1 MLKKKLEWD
10 TTTNLD
16 EYPREIKKKFYK
28 FYYGERKNFVL
39 WLDKISSNYSDDI
52 DWWLSP
58 PASRNLYLSDIYKYF
73 CVFLFLVEF

>member
-16 EYPREIKKKFYK
+16 EYPSEIKKNFYK

-39 WLDKISSNYSDDI
+39 WLDKISSN
-52 DWWLSP
+52 
-58 PASRNLYLSDIYKYF
+58 
-73 CVFLFLVEF
+73 